1 MIVGIPK
8 ELKDDEY
15 RVAMT
20 PAGVREL
27 VSAGHTV
34 YVEQDAGAGSSMY
47 DDEFIKTGAQIID
60 SADDIWAAADLG
72 GKVKEPIGPEFHRLR
87 ARVGPG
93 VFPYPHPAGSRP

>member
-34 YVEQDAGAGSSMY
+34 YV
-47 DDEFIKTGAQIID
+47 
-60 SADDIWAAADLG
+60 
-72 GKVKEPIGPEFHRLR
+72 
-87 ARVGPG
+87 
-93 VFPYPHPAGSRP
+93 